1 MGSAIRKTAA
11 RFNMTPDEVAVTGIT
26 GLFKGKAEIIPG
38 FTNKLN
44 AFLPRFFPKAF
55 VERISGRIYEPV
67 KGESQHAG
75 LLEESSFVNGSFQ
88 AV

>member
-1 MGSAIRKTAA
+1 MGSSIKKTAA
-11 RFNMTPDEVAVTGIT
+11 RFNMTADEVAEIGIA
-26 GLFKGKAEIIPG
+26 GLFKGKTEIIPG

-44 AFLPRFFPKAF
+44 AFLPRFFPKWF

-67 KGESQHAG
+67 N
-75 LLEESSFVNGSFQ
+75 EENGHVVLQEENLFANGSFQ